1 MARIRNIKPE
11 FFTSEAVS
19 ELPIRARLTWIG
31 LWTHCDNH
39 GRARDNVK
47 LIKAAVWPLD
57 EVTLK
62 DIEDDLATL
71 AQHGRIVR
79 YSVRGKRYLVI
90 TNWGEHQYG
99 AFKGDPKHPAPV
111 VGAFDAHDPSPA
123 TEQDESG

>member
-62 DIEDDLATL
+62 DIEEDLATL
-71 AQHGRIVR
+71 ARHGRIVR

-90 TNWGEHQYG
+90 TNWGEHPYG
-99 AFKGDPKHPAPV
+99 AFKGDPKHPLMLAYDTPLIEW
-111 VGAFDAHDPSPA
+111 AA
-123 TEQDESG
+123 